1 MVCVRVGIARKKL
14 WSCDHTTTARGH
26 DMGMSPKIMELFF
39 KQTGVESRD
48 VEFYMSIGI
57 EQLQ

>member
-1 MVCVRVGIARKKL
+1 
-14 WSCDHTTTARGH
+14 
-26 DMGMSPKIMELFF
+26 MGMSPKIMELVF